1 MDSVSRIMVDVDL
14 GRKGIEK
21 TEMYVYLDGKL
32 IETHFD
38 KSYDDINLVVQDLRG
53 RYKDALVEVACE
65 GEDFFGRI
73 HRWPLEI

>member
-38 KSYDDINLVVQDLRG
+38 KSYDDINVVVQDLKG
-53 RYKDALVEVACE
+53 RYKDVLVEVACE

>member
-38 KSYDDINLVVQDLRG
+38 KSYDDINVVVQNLRG
-53 RYKDALVEVACE
+53 RYKDVLVEVACE

>member
-38 KSYDDINLVVQDLRG
+38 KSYDDINVVVQDLRG
-53 RYKDALVEVACE
+53 RYKDVLVEVACE

-73 HRWPLEI
+73 HRWPLEV

>member
-1 MDSVSRIMVDVDL
+1 MSSGSKIIIDVDL

-38 KSYDDINLVVQDLRG
+38 KTYDDIRVVAEDLKA
-53 RYKDALVEVACE
+53 RYEGAKVEVTCE

-73 HRWPLEI
+73 HRWPLDV

>member
-1 MDSVSRIMVDVDL
+1 MVSVSKIMVDVDL

-38 KSYDDINLVVQDLRG
+38 RCYDDIKVVVANLRD

>member
-38 KSYDDINLVVQDLRG
+38 KSYDDINVVVQDLRG

>member
-1 MDSVSRIMVDVDL
+1 MELAKILVDVDL

-21 TEMYVYLDGKL
+21 TEMYVYLEGKL

-38 KSYDDINLVVQDLRG
+38 RCYDDIKMVVEDLRG
-53 RYKDALVEVACE
+53 RYKDAMVEVSCE

-73 HRWPLEI
+73 HRWPLDI

>member
-53 RYKDALVEVACE
+53 RYKDVLVEVVCE